1 MTEGASAI
9 YAGRVMHQRLR
20 PRRHRLR
27 YRVFSL
33 LLDLDEINGLAE
45 RLKLFSRNRFNLF
58 SFHDRDYGAGTAEPL
73 QVQVARHMRAAGIEA
88 DGGSIRLLT
97 MPRVLG
103 YAFNP
108 LSVYFCYRRS
118 GALAAIFYEVS
129 NTFHQRHSYMIPVPE
144 RVNVDSEQPIRQV
157 CPKEFYVSPL
167 LDMNLT
173 YEFRTVPPGRRVG
186 IAISGHDRDGAI
198 IVASLYAERLPLSD
212 SGLARAFVA
221 YPLLTLKVIAGIH
234 WEALRIWLK
243 GVRLRHRPTPPP
255 GAVTVGRPS
264 DQQKVRSHVA

>member
-1 MTEGASAI
+1 MTGGASTI

-33 LLDLDEINGLAE
+33 LLDLDEIDDLAE
-45 RLKLFSRNRFNLF
+45 RLRLFSRNRFNLF
-58 SFHDRDYGAGTAEPL
+58 SFHDRDYGVMTAEPL
-73 QVQVARHMRAAGIEA
+73 RQQVERHMRTAGIEA
-88 DGGSIRLLT
+88 DGGPIRLLT
-97 MPRVLG
+97 MPRMLG

-108 LSVYFCYRRS
+108 LSVYFCYRRT
-118 GALAAIFYEVS
+118 GALAAILYEVS

-144 RVNVDSEQPIRQV
+144 GANSSGDRPIRQA
-157 CPKEFYVSPL
+157 CPKQFYVSPF

-173 YEFRTVPPGRRVG
+173 YEFRTVPPGRRIG
-186 IAISGHDRDGAI
+186 IAISGYDSEGAI
-198 IVASLYAERLPLSD
+198 IVASLYGERVPLSD
-212 SGLARAFVA
+212 SRLALAFVT

-243 GVRLRHRPTPPP
+243 GVGLRARPRAPDR
-255 GAVTVGRPS
+255 AVTVGCPS
-264 DQQKVRSHVA
+264 DDRKARSHVA

>member
-1 MTEGASAI
+1 MESASAF

-20 PRRHRLR
+20 PKRHRLR

-33 LLDLDEINGLAE
+33 LLDLDEVDELAE
-45 RLKLFSRNRFNLF
+45 RLRLFSHNRFNLF
-58 SFHDRDYGAGTAEPL
+58 SFYDRDYGAGTAEPL
-73 QVQVARHMRAAGIEA
+73 HRQVERHMRAAGIEP
-88 DGGSIRLLT
+88 DGGPMRLLT

-108 LSVYFCYRRS
+108 LSVYFCYRRT
-118 GALAAIFYEVS
+118 GTLAAILYEVS
-129 NTFHQRHSYMIPVPE
+129 NTFHQRHSYLIPVPE
-144 RVNVDSEQPIRQV
+144 GADGKGEQSIRQV
-157 CPKEFYVSPL
+157 CPKQFYVSPF

-173 YEFRTVPPGRRVG
+173 YTFRTVPPGRRVG
-186 IAISGHDRDGAI
+186 VAISGHDREGAI

-212 SGLARAFVA
+212 SRLALAFVT

-243 GVRLRHRPTPPP
+243 GIRLRTRPQPPDR
-255 GAVTVGRPS
+255 AVTVGCPS
-264 DQQKVRSHVA
+264 DKQEARPHVA